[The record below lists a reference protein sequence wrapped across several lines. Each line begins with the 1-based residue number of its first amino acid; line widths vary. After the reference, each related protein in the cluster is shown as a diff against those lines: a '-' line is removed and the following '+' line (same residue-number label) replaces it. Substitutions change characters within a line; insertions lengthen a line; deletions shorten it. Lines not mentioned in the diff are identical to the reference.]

1 MSSNQEE
8 EVQLFGVVPSPFVTR
23 VDIALNLKGIEYKFV
38 EEKLGNFSE
47 TLIKY
52 NPVHKK
58 VPVLVHNGK
67 PISESRV
74 ILEYIDDT
82 WNQNPILPS
91 DPYKRALARFW
102 SNFIDDKFLGALRKL
117 ASSLRAKES
126 IQESIEELEVVFQ
139 FLENELNEKFFGGE
153 EIGLVDITGV
163 YIAFWFPV
171 MQEVSGLKVFTNEKF
186 PKLYKWSQD
195 LTNYQ
200 VVKEKLPNRETLLAY
215 FRARYEGLVASK

>member
-1 MSSNQEE
+1 MASNQEE
-8 EVQLFGVVPSPFVTR
+8 EVKLFGVVPSPFVTR
-23 VDIALNLKGIEYKFV
+23 VDIALNLKGVQYKFV
-38 EEKLGNFSE
+38 EENLGNFSD

-67 PISESRV
+67 PVSESRV
-74 ILEYIDDT
+74 ILEYIDET
-82 WNQNPILPS
+82 WKQNPILPS

-102 SNFIDDKFLGALRKL
+102 SNFIDDKFSGALRKL

-126 IQESIEELEVVFQ
+126 NQESIEELEVVFQ

-153 EIGLVDITGV
+153 EIGIVDITGV

-171 MQEVSGLKVFTNEKF
+171 MQEVSGLNVFNNEKF

-195 LTNYQ
+195 ITNHQ

-215 FRARYEGLVASK
+215 FRARYESLVASK